1 MNTRTDLAIESI
13 NNIKSSSDIIKEER
27 FVDDIKITKITIND
41 EKSAEK
47 LGKQKGSY
55 ITIELGEYMRNG
67 ESFSAGEI
75 LRRELSS
82 LLPDF
87 KSMLIIG
94 IGNIMITPD
103 SIGPETAKKILATR
117 HIEKHLAD
125 QIGLHGIKS
134 VSVLSPGVLGQT
146 GIEVQEI
153 VKGAKN
159 SVNADAVLLID
170 ALVAKDLSRLG
181 SCVQISNTGIVP
193 GSGVG
198 NHRSPL
204 TEKELGVPVFSIG
217 VPTVV
222 DAPTLVYELT
232 GNDKIRKNNMII
244 TPREIDMVIE
254 RSSELLSYG
263 INCAVQPKIDPETI
277 MSLV

>member
-27 FVDDIKITKITIND
+27 FVDNIKITKIIIND

>member
-159 SVNADAVLLID
+159 SVNADAVLMID

>member
-117 HIEKHLAD
+117 HIEKYLAD